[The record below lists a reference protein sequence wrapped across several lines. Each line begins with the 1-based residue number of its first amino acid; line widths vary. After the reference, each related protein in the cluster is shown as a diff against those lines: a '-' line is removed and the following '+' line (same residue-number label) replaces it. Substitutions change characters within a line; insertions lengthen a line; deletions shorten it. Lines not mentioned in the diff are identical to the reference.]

1 MKIPWTLTL
10 ISIDFFKPKQ
20 KFVLVP
26 WSPLCVRKHRWFLG
40 QKIIPLGFTCMC
52 PYSNCFWVEVN
63 DASPIRVEE
72 EEGRNGVIIVKVHQR
87 VIWHASRATSSLKRD
102 FFFRCCKESLPLFFL
117 LQLLWSPRGN
127 ITFYGCFADWSLLRV
142 WTSLAKLD
150 ALRATRIESINP
162 RHYKWVKNKN
172 EIDLIWT

>member
-1 MKIPWTLTL
+1 MRYLKKYFIMMFSLKFKYFRISKYFLNSKELKEILAVIHWKDFQSCFLENSLHPNRTLLKPNLTL

-40 QKIIPLGFTCMC
+40 AKNHPPRFYLYVS
-52 PYSNCFWVEVN
+52 YSNCFWVEVN

-87 VIWHASRATSSLKRD
+87 VIWHASKATSSLKRD
-102 FFFRCCKESLPLFFL
+102 FFPLL
-117 LQLLWSPRGN
+117 
-127 ITFYGCFADWSLLRV
+127 
-142 WTSLAKLD
+142 
-150 ALRATRIESINP
+150 
-162 RHYKWVKNKN
+162 
-172 EIDLIWT
+172 